1 MPLAMQIVATAA
13 AAYLVAWSLW
23 HVLTTTPNTST
34 KEDTR

>member
-1 MPLAMQIVATAA
+1 MPLAMQVVATAA
-13 AAYLVAWSLW
+13 AAYLVGWSLW

>member
-1 MPLAMQIVATAA
+1 MALALQVVASAA

-34 KEDTR
+34 KENTR